1 VKLPQLK
8 RLKMAIKSSTTYEE
22 ALQRLKEIVR
32 KLEQKEVKIDE
43 LSETVI
49 EAKELVDF
57 CRKKLDKTEEDI
69 KKIIDPEDLEADA
82 EEQ

>member
-1 VKLPQLK
+1 
-8 RLKMAIKSSTTYEE
+8 MAIKSSTTYEE

>member
-1 VKLPQLK
+1 
-8 RLKMAIKSSTTYEE
+8 MAIKATTTYEE
-22 ALQRLKEIVR
+22 ALHRLKEIVR

-69 KKIIDPEDLEADA
+69 KKIIDPEDLAADS
-82 EEQ
+82 EE

>member
-1 VKLPQLK
+1 
-8 RLKMAIKSSTTYEE
+8 MAIKSSTTYEE

-69 KKIIDPEDLEADA
+69 KKIIDPEDLATDT
-82 EEQ
+82 EE